1 MGLDRLDAV
10 GLQASVSTVRSSE
23 ASSSHASGSAGYG
36 SSMEVERRRAVL
48 RRMWVRMAAIYPH
61 AWVTGVG
68 ESPEKPDGSLR
79 IQGDEWM
86 RAIAGL
92 SEDEIAAGI
101 EACRLSSSPF
111 VPKPA
116 EFRGRCLGIPDLAV
130 VRDEI
135 DTRTY
140 SRFTRLVL
148 QGGVDHN
155 GVRWPG
161 LDWTRYR
168 SEPAASAMR
177 LLELTYKRA
186 HDHVMRG
193 GALPEQ
199 PAAAIEEERREF
211 KPADP
216 AKVADHFAKLE
227 RLLGV
232 GRPDSPGVPA

>member
-1 MGLDRLDAV
+1 
-10 GLQASVSTVRSSE
+10 
-23 ASSSHASGSAGYG
+23 
-36 SSMEVERRRAVL
+36 MEVERRKAVL
-48 RRMWVRMAAIYPH
+48 RRLWVRMAAIYPH
-61 AWVTGVG
+61 RWVSGVG
-68 ESPEKPDGSLR
+68 ESPEREDGRLKP
-79 IQGDEWM
+79 QGDEWM

-92 SEDEIAAGI
+92 SEDQIAAGL
-101 EACRLSSSPF
+101 EACRLHGTPY
-111 VPKPA
+111 VPTPA

-140 SRFTRLVL
+140 SRFTLLVL
-148 QGGVDHN
+148 RGGVDAN

-161 LDWTRYR
+161 LDWSRYR
-168 SEPAASAMR
+168 SEPAASAIR
-177 LLELTYKRA
+177 LLDLTYRRA

-193 GALPEQ
+193 GELPEL
-199 PAAAIEEERREF
+199 PVAAIEEEPREF

-216 AKVADHFAKLE
+216 AKVASHMAQLE

>member
-1 MGLDRLDAV
+1 
-10 GLQASVSTVRSSE
+10 
-23 ASSSHASGSAGYG
+23 
-36 SSMEVERRRAVL
+36 MEVERRRAVL

-216 AKVADHFAKLE
+216 AKVADHWAKLE

>member
-1 MGLDRLDAV
+1 MN
-10 GLQASVSTVRSSE
+10 
-23 ASSSHASGSAGYG
+23 SHAGALPVSA
-36 SSMEVERRRAVL
+36 SSMEAERRRAVL
-48 RRMWVRMAAIYPH
+48 RRLWARMAAIYPQR
-61 AWVTGVG
+61 WCKDLGDT
-68 ESPEKPDGSLR
+68 PEKPDGSLR
-79 IQGDEWM
+79 IAGDEWM

-92 SEDEIAAGI
+92 TDDQIAAGI
-101 EACRLSSSPF
+101 EACRLTGTPF
-111 VPKPA
+111 VPMPA
-116 EFRGRCLGIPDLAV
+116 EFRARCLGIPDLAV

-168 SEPAASAMR
+168 CEPAASAMR
-177 LLELTYKRA
+177 LLEQTYKRA

-199 PAAAIEEERREF
+199 PVAAIEAERREF
-211 KPADP
+211 VPADP
-216 AKVADHFAKLE
+216 AKVAGHMATLE

-232 GRPDSPGVPA
+232 GRPESPGSPA

>member
-1 MGLDRLDAV
+1 
-10 GLQASVSTVRSSE
+10 
-23 ASSSHASGSAGYG
+23 
-36 SSMEVERRRAVL
+36 
-48 RRMWVRMAAIYPH
+48 MWVHMAAIYPH
-61 AWVTGVG
+61 RWVTGVG
-68 ESPEKPDGSLR
+68 ESPERPDGRLKA
-79 IQGDEWM
+79 QGDVWM

-92 SEDEIAAGI
+92 SEDQIKAGL
-101 EACRLSSSPF
+101 EACRLHGTPY
-111 VPKPA
+111 VPTPA

-177 LLELTYKRA
+177 LLEQTYRRA

-199 PAAAIEEERREF
+199 PVAAIEEERREF
-211 KPADP
+211 VPADP
-216 AKVADHFAKLE
+216 AKVADHWAKLE

-232 GRPDSPGVPA
+232 GRPESPGSPA